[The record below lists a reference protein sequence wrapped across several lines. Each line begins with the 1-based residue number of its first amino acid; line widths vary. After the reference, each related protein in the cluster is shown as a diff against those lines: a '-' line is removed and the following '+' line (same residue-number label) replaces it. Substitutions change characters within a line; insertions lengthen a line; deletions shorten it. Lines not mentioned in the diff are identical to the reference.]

1 MTKGNHR
8 CKYILNPKHNMTKE
22 ILKSPVVSTTP
33 LHVIPVSIIPSRYHL
48 YTPGIQPLDTV
59 RVSSSELC
67 HVRSNDA
74 LIHFQSEME
83 KVLRRSSLQ
92 RISDCFATGVR
103 KTKLP
108 TA

>member
-1 MTKGNHR
+1 
-8 CKYILNPKHNMTKE
+8 MTKE
-22 ILKSPVVSTTP
+22 ILKSSVVSTTP
-33 LHVIPVSIIPSRYHL
+33 LHVSMPIHIIPSRHCADL
-48 YTPGIQPLDTV
+48 YAPGIQPLDTV

-67 HVRSNDA
+67 PVRSSDA

-83 KVLRRSSLQ
+83 KVLRCSSLQ
-92 RISDCFATGVR
+92 RISDCFEIEVR